1 MTGYRPARRFLLLLL
16 LALPL
21 QSAYALRVERY
32 FSASAA
38 GGKGIEVARGS
49 SLVRFKTGISS
60 SAAAQVLSA
69 AGFQVRNQLKGL
81 GWVSVSLPAGMSVSQ
96 GLSLLQ
102 GTGIIEAAVPNRVY
116 RPSRV
121 PSDPFLGSQYALS
134 RIEAYGAWEYGTGF
148 PGTVPVTVA
157 MIDTGIDGTHPELKD
172 KLVGTSRAFT
182 PEASPTASDDDLL
195 TPVCNHAT
203 RGAGVAAAEADN
215 AAGIAGVSW
224 GAQLISMKVFDSADC
239 YSDCEN
245 KPGRICATTDEAIA
259 LAIVELNALHDTPAL
274 GKIVVNISLGDSGSC
289 SSPLQS
295 AIAAAHTTGLMVIA
309 AAGNG
314 YASEIDSPASCPY
327 VIAVGATDNTDSLAA
342 FSNSD
347 TLMISRGLTAP
358 GVEIYTTDISSGY
371 APASGTSFS
380 SPMTAGLAALLW
392 AAKPSASN
400 DDVKGYMMDSA
411 DDLGAAGPD
420 RYYGHGRINALK
432 AMRLALGL
440 RDANGTDSR
449 AVAYPNP
456 FRPKRDRRATFTV
469 PEPLLSANSEVKIYT
484 TEGELVR
491 KLDALDWDGRNDAGI
506 EAASGVYIFRVKTD
520 NGVSVGKMALIR

>member
-16 LALPL
+16 LTLPV

-38 GGKGIEVARGS
+38 GRKGLEVASGS

-60 SAAAQVLSA
+60 AAAAEVLSA
-69 AGFQVRNQLKGL
+69 AGFQVRNYLKEL
-81 GWVSVSLPAGMSVSQ
+81 GWASISLPAGMSVSQ

-134 RIEAYGAWEYGTGF
+134 RIEAYGAWEYGTGL
-148 PGTVPVTVA
+148 PGPVTVA

-172 KLVGTSRAFT
+172 KLAGTSRAFT
-182 PEASPTASDDDLL
+182 PEVSPTASNNQPP
-195 TPVCNHAT
+195 TPACNHAT
-203 RGAGVAAAEADN
+203 RGAGVAAAETDN

-239 YSDCEN
+239 YSDCAS
-245 KPGRICATTDEAIA
+245 KPGHDCATTDEAIA

-274 GKIVVNISLGDSGSC
+274 GKIVVNISLGSPGAC
-289 SSPLQS
+289 SFPLQS
-295 AIAAAHTTGLMVIA
+295 AIAAAHTAGLLVF
-309 AAGNG
+309 AAGGNEG
-314 YASEIDSPASCPY
+314 AAEIDSPASCPY
-327 VIAVGATDNTDSLAA
+327 VVAVGATDNTDSLAS

-347 TLMISRGLTAP
+347 TLMLTRGLTAP
-358 GVEIYTTDISSGY
+358 GVEVYTTDISSGY

-380 SPMTAGLAALLW
+380 SPMAAGLAALLW
-392 AAKPSASN
+392 SAKPSALN
-400 DDVKGYMMDSA
+400 TGIKGYLMDSA

-420 RYYGHGRINALK
+420 RYYGRGRINALK

-440 RDANGTDSR
+440 RDANGTDAR

-469 PEPLLSANSEVKIYT
+469 PDPLLSANSEVKIYT
-484 TEGELVR
+484 AEGELVR
-491 KLDALDWDGRNDAGI
+491 KLDALDWDGRNDAGV
-506 EAASGVYIFRVKTD
+506 EAASGVYIFRVTTD
-520 NGVSVGKMALIR
+520 KGAAVGKMALIR